1 MDWMARMQNALDYIE
16 AHLRDTVNYQAVARA
31 ACCSAYH
38 FPRMFMSLT
47 DMTLTEYLRRRR
59 LPCAANDLKD
69 PDTRVIDVALKYG
82 YESADAFTRAFY
94 RQHKVLPSAVCGGG
108 VQLTFYPRIT
118 FHLTIKGD
126 IPMNYR
132 LEQID
137 FPLRIVGRKF
147 PVDNATAFQTI
158 PGIWEREMAGGFIP
172 KLIDMA
178 WEKPQCRL
186 ESLLAIC
193 GDKPRIH
200 DEVFDYFIGVRYEG
214 EMPDNMEALSLAP
227 CTWAVF
233 PDVLDAWKRL
243 FSQWLPVS
251 GFELADLP
259 IVECHYA
266 PDHVPATE
274 LWVPVVP
281 IKDVV
286 CE

>member
-1 MDWMARMQNALDYIE
+1 
-16 AHLRDTVNYQAVARA
+16 
-31 ACCSAYH
+31 
-38 FPRMFMSLT
+38 
-47 DMTLTEYLRRRR
+47 
-59 LPCAANDLKD
+59 
-69 PDTRVIDVALKYG
+69 
-82 YESADAFTRAFY
+82 
-94 RQHKVLPSAVCGGG
+94 
-108 VQLTFYPRIT
+108 
-118 FHLTIKGD
+118 
-126 IPMNYR
+126 MNYR